1 MSDWL
6 EDLETDDVTID
17 RTSRALQ
24 TREKQSRK
32 LEWKPPSSL
41 DAPPAPA
48 GYHHR
53 WIREEIAG
61 QIDAK
66 NVAARL
72 REGFELVRADEYP
85 DFEAPVV
92 ESGRYE
98 GVIGVG
104 GLLLARI
111 PEELVKQRQQYY
123 RSRVEGQMEA
133 VDNDMLR
140 ENQHSTMRITKPER
154 QSRVSFG
161 GGRR

>member
-6 EDLETDDVTID
+6 EEEDNSTID
-17 RTSRALQ
+17 RTPRATQ
-24 TREKQSRK
+24 TREKQSRT

-41 DAPPAPA
+41 DAPEAPA
-48 GYHHR
+48 GFKHR

-61 QIDAK
+61 QMDAK
-66 NVAARL
+66 NIAARL

-85 DFEAPVV
+85 DFQAPVV

-111 PEELVKQRQQYY
+111 PEELVTQRQAYY
-123 RSRVEGQMEA
+123 KSRVEGQMEA

-140 ENQHSTMRITKPER
+140 ENQHSTMRISKPER

-161 GGRR
+161 GGRG